1 VVYALNAAIGLIF
14 AWTLYRLLQQLGRGL
29 RVGNIKGGW
38 AHKGVAIRRSSEPLM
53 YWMCVVALGAGAAV
67 FAFLL
72 GGLVSRWI

>member
-1 VVYALNAAIGLIF
+1 MVYALNAAIGLILG
-14 AWTLYRLLQQLGRGL
+14 WTLYRLLQQLGRGL

-72 GGLVSRWI
+72 GGLVSRWF

>member
-1 VVYALNAAIGLIF
+1 MVYALNAGIGLIF

-53 YWMCVVALGAGAAV
+53 YWMWVVALGGGAAV

-72 GGLVSRWI
+72 GGLVSRWF

>member
-1 VVYALNAAIGLIF
+1 MVYALNAAIGLILG
-14 AWTLYRLLQQLGRGL
+14 WTLYRLLQQLGRGL

-67 FAFLL
+67 FAVLL
-72 GGLVSRWI
+72 GGLVSRWF

>member
-1 VVYALNAAIGLIF
+1 MVYALNAAIGLILG
-14 AWTLYRLLQQLGRGL
+14 WTLYRLLQQLGRGL

-53 YWMCVVALGAGAAV
+53 YWICVVALGAGAAV
-67 FAFLL
+67 FAVLL

>member
-1 VVYALNAAIGLIF
+1 MVYALNAAIGLILG
-14 AWTLYRLLQQLGRGL
+14 WTLYRLLQQLGRGL

-53 YWMCVVALGAGAAV
+53 YWMFVVALGAGAAV
-67 FAFLL
+67 FAVLL

>member
-1 VVYALNAAIGLIF
+1 MGYALNAAIGLILC
-14 AWTLYRLLQQLGRGL
+14 WTLYRLLQQLGRGL

-53 YWMCVVALGAGAAV
+53 YWICVVALGAGAAV
-67 FAFLL
+67 FAVLL